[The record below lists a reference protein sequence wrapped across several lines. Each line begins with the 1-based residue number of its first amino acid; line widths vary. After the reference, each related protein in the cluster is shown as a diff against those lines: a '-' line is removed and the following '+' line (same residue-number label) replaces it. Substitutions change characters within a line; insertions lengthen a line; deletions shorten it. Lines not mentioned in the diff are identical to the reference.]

1 MASTVLITGAG
12 RGLGLEFARQYAADG
27 WKVIGTVRDAKGEAA
42 LAGIAEAKRADVT
55 DRASLKALARDL
67 GARPVDL
74 LIANAGIYGPRN
86 VSFGSLDHQAWA
98 EVFRVNVLGAA
109 ATAEALVDN
118 VAASI
123 RKTIVLMSSRMGS
136 ITEAMGGELPY
147 ITSKAALNMLA
158 SAMAR
163 ELRPRGV
170 IVIALSPGWVKTDMG
185 GPFAPLEPATSI
197 ANLRKLL
204 AGLTPEHSGRFLAYD
219 GSQIPW

>member
-1 MASTVLITGAG
+1 
-12 RGLGLEFARQYAADG
+12 
-27 WKVIGTVRDAKGEAA
+27 
-42 LAGIAEAKRADVT
+42 
-55 DRASLKALARDL
+55 
-67 GARPVDL
+67 
-74 LIANAGIYGPRN
+74 
-86 VSFGSLDHQAWA
+86 
-98 EVFRVNVLGAA
+98 
-109 ATAEALVDN
+109 
-118 VAASI
+118 
-123 RKTIVLMSSRMGS
+123 
-136 ITEAMGGELPY
+136 
-147 ITSKAALNMLA
+147 MLA